1 MNGKYSKQKETLLRV
16 LCSTDCHP
24 DADWIYEQ
32 VRKELPNISLGTV
45 YRNLA
50 KMSQDGTILKLNMN
64 DGRDHFDGNTARHH
78 HMICRECGAII
89 DIFTDNEE
97 EQNFIKFINNYAQN
111 HTSATVEAHSVTF
124 AGVCPTC
131 NCK

>member
-1 MNGKYSKQKETLLRV
+1 MNGKYSKQKEMLLKV

-50 KMSQDGTILKLNMN
+50 KMSQEGTILKLNMN
-64 DGRDHFDGNTARHH
+64 DGRDHFDGNTADHH
-78 HMICRECGAII
+78 HMLCRSCGAII
-89 DIFTDNEE
+89 DIFTNNTEE
-97 EQNFIKFINNYAQN
+97 SDFSRHIDEYAQT
-111 HTSATVEAHSVTF
+111 HTSARVEGHNVIF
-124 AGVCPTC
+124 YGLCENC
-131 NCK
+131 NK